1 MCGFVAVVFG
11 GLGVC
16 LVRVFR
22 GVGLVLHRRGERVL
36 NAHPSRCHFESPD
49 RCFVTRFTSSV
60 VLVLALAC
68 SLADCLSRS
77 GGLCGG
83 HGGSTHVSVCE
94 ARTLQGVYANQ
105 SSSAVVVLV

>member
-1 MCGFVAVVFG
+1 MVCWGCVVEG
-11 GLGVC
+11 
-16 LVRVFR
+16 
-22 GVGLVLHRRGERVL
+22 RRGGREERGL
-36 NAHPSRCHFESPD
+36 LPTHPVATIRIPD

-77 GGLCGG
+77 GDLCGG

-94 ARTLQGVYANQ
+94 ARTLQGVYADPN
-105 SSSAVVVLV
+105 VR

>member
-1 MCGFVAVVFG
+1 MCGFVGAVLVG
-11 GLGVC
+11 GWVC

-22 GVGLVLHRRGERVL
+22 GVCTRLHRRGERVL
-36 NAHPSRCHFESPD
+36 NAHPSGCLCSDSRPLFCDAVHVELLL
-49 RCFVTRFTSSV
+49 
-60 VLVLALAC
+60 LVLALAC

-94 ARTLQGVYANQ
+94 ARTLQGVYADPN
-105 SSSAVVVLV
+105 VR

>member
-1 MCGFVAVVFG
+1 MCGFVGAGFVG
-11 GLGVC
+11 GWVC

-22 GVGLVLHRRGERVL
+22 GCGLVLHRRGERRFYCPPIRL
-36 NAHPSRCHFESPD
+36 PLSDSRPLFCDAVHVELLL
-49 RCFVTRFTSSV
+49 
-60 VLVLALAC
+60 LVLALAC

-94 ARTLQGVYANQ
+94 ARTLQGVYADPN
-105 SSSAVVVLV
+105 VR

>member
-1 MCGFVAVVFG
+1 VVCWG
-11 GLGVC
+11 CVVC
-16 LVRVFR
+16 A
-22 GVGLVLHRRGERVL
+22 HRREDRDMGL
-36 NAHPSRCHFESPD
+36 LPSHLVAAVEIPV
-49 RCFVTRFTSSV
+49 RCFMTRFTSV
-60 VLVLALAC
+60 FVLVLALAC

-105 SSSAVVVLV
+105 SSSAVVFLV

>member
-1 MCGFVAVVFG
+1 MPTHPVAAI
-11 GLGVC
+11 
-16 LVRVFR
+16 RI
-22 GVGLVLHRRGERVL
+22 
-36 NAHPSRCHFESPD
+36 PD

-60 VLVLALAC
+60 LLVLALAC

-94 ARTLQGVYANQ
+94 ARTLQGVYADPN
-105 SSSAVVVLV
+105 VRWLVLSLLG